1 MSQANNIVS
10 SGLSAIQAQAIVG
23 TVANNLTATGS
34 TQGTALPLPASVNR
48 FTTVAASTGALVPP
62 MNPGDYIVIYN
73 GGANALSVY
82 PPVGATINQ
91 ASANTAYSLATATPF
106 LDIFCVAPLTY
117 IGTSGV

>member
-34 TQGTALPLPASVNR
+34 TQGTALPLPATINR
-48 FTTVAASTGALVPP
+48 FTTVAASAGTILPL
-62 MNPGDYIVIYN
+62 MNPGDYVSIYN
-73 GGANALSVY
+73 AGANALSVY
-82 PPVGATINQ
+82 PPVGGTINQ
-91 ASANTAYSLATATPF
+91 ASANTPYSLATATPF

-117 IGTSGV
+117 IGSSGV